1 MKTARYCITIMAAFV
16 LSGCSWVERFFI
28 VNQGEPVS
36 IEIKLRPN
44 SGNFPIFDHRMY
56 TYPVG
61 KKGVNC
67 EKPTELTPAFT
78 NKEKLQ
84 YTFTLPANT
93 AVEIGRLHNDKYE
106 KYDQV
111 FINDRTFNL
120 EWIILKQE
128 GKEITRIVPSNFDSY
143 FKKSRGEILLRLN

>member
-1 MKTARYCITIMAAFV
+1 MKTATRCMLIMVALF
-16 LSGCSWVERFFI
+16 LDGCSWVERFFI
-28 VNQGEPVS
+28 VNLGAPAS

-56 TYPVG
+56 TYPVS

-67 EKPTELTPAFT
+67 EKPTELSPAFLD
-78 NKEKLQ
+78 KDKLQ

-111 FINDRTFNL
+111 FINNRTFNL
-120 EWIILKQE
+120 EWIILKPE
-128 GKEITRIVPSNFDSY
+128 GKETTKIVPSNFDAY